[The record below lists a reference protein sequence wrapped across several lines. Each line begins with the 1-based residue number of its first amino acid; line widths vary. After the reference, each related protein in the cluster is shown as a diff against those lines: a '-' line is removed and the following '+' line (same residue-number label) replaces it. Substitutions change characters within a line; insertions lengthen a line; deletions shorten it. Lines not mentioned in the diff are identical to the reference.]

1 VIGAVSSTPI
11 FGPMFEQPYPVGGP
25 LRGRLAGLHSARR
38 IIYRVEDE
46 DHRIDIIRIHHGR
59 VYR

>member
-1 VIGAVSSTPI
+1 VFRGRDSEAIAEGWADLAS
-11 FGPMFEQPYPVGGP
+11 
-25 LRGRLAGLHSARR
+25 GRLAGLRSARRIIYR

-46 DHRIDIIRIHHGR
+46 DHRIDIIRIDHGR